1 MYKEV
6 ENQELVE
13 HIESNHNEVPSPESK
28 KSQLDNNEEEAFQQL
43 RSLSVSEEKKMDVDI
58 EKIRK
63 REGNVKPVEK
73 VNIEVPNN
81 MRHDYDPRIR
91 DLPDLVKPLVQEVQ
105 DMEKLKCVTMV
116 KSVCP

>member
-1 MYKEV
+1 
-6 ENQELVE
+6 
-13 HIESNHNEVPSPESK
+13 
-28 KSQLDNNEEEAFQQL
+28 
-43 RSLSVSEEKKMDVDI
+43 MDVDI
-58 EKIRK
+58 EKKRK
-63 REGNVKPVEK
+63 REENVKPVEK